1 MSVRPQ
7 VDFKALIAAEG
18 IPTTEAALAIELE
31 KEVEAA
37 GSKVSNDSRM
47 SPFWR
52 LINAVV
58 IAPSLWLINNLL
70 AGHVLPNTFTATAN
84 NIYLDLKAWEVDL
97 ERKAATHTRGVVTFF
112 KEKPDNPVVIVA
124 GTLIET
130 DRIEDTVYQLK
141 VINDVL
147 IPAGQASGLV
157 LCDAMN
163 AGNAFNLSA
172 GYFSILPKG
181 ISGITHV
188 SNPVDWITSLGANR
202 EVDDE
207 LALRC
212 RNQFS
217 SVGRFHIDSIYRSM
231 LASVAGIRTD
241 LIYFE
246 HDAPRGPATANAYI
260 LMEVGST
267 PSQLIKQ
274 LNDYVMKDG
283 NHGHGDDLLCLDMP
297 ETPHDVQVNIKA
309 HLNLSPERL
318 VKLADDVEK
327 RIRAAFRETA
337 DFTAI
342 TRVLPLSIFSFS
354 LLTQEIHQ
362 QLPDLAT
369 IKFNLDEID
378 SLLAIPRLTSVVVN
392 YD

>member
-1 MSVRPQ
+1 MNERPQ

-31 KEVEAA
+31 KEIEAA

-58 IAPSLWLINNLL
+58 IAPSLWLINTLL
-70 AGHVLPNTFTATAN
+70 AEHVLPNAFTATAK

-97 ERKAATHTRGVVTFF
+97 ARKAATHTRGVVAFF
-112 KEKPDNPVVIVA
+112 KEKSENPVIINA
-124 GTLIET
+124 GTIIET
-130 DRIEDTVYQLK
+130 DRIENTVYQLQ
-141 VINDVL
+141 VLEDVL

-157 LCDAMN
+157 LCKAVS
-163 AGNAFNLSA
+163 AGNAFNLPA

-181 ISGITHV
+181 ISGITHA
-188 SNPVDWITSLGANR
+188 SNPVDWVTALGADA
-202 EVDDE
+202 EEDDE
-207 LALRC
+207 LALRI

-217 SVGRFHIDSIYRSM
+217 SVGRYHIDSIYRSM

-246 HDAPRGPATANAYI
+246 HDAPRGPATANAY
-260 LMEVGST
+260 LFMEVGST

-274 LNDYVMKDG
+274 LNNYVMQEG
-283 NHGHGDDLLCLDMP
+283 NHGHGDDLLCLVMP
-297 ETPHDVQVNIKA
+297 ETKHQVRATIKGNA
-309 HLNLSPERL
+309 NLSQARL
-318 VKLADDVEK
+318 DKLAVDVENMV
-327 RIRAAFRETA
+327 RAAFRETA
-337 DFTAI
+337 DYAKV
-342 TRVLPLSIFSFS
+342 TRTLPLSIFSFS
-354 LLTQEIHQ
+354 LLVKEIHQ
-362 QLPDLAT
+362 QLSDLAT
-369 IKFNLDEID
+369 ITFNLAEID
-378 SLLAIPRLTSVVVN
+378 SALVIPRLTGVEVN

>member
-1 MSVRPQ
+1 MNERPQ
-7 VDFKALIAAEG
+7 IDFKALIAAEG
-18 IPTTEAALAIELE
+18 IPTTETALAIELE

-52 LINAVV
+52 VINAVV
-58 IAPSLWLINNLL
+58 IAPSLWLINTLL
-70 AGHVLPNTFTATAN
+70 ASYVLPNAFTATAKST
-84 NIYLDLKAWEVDL
+84 YLDLKAWEVDL
-97 ERKAATHTRGVVTFF
+97 ERKAATHTRGVVEFF
-112 KEKPDNPVVIVA
+112 KEKPENPVIIEA
-124 GTLIET
+124 GTVIET
-130 DRIEDTVYQLK
+130 DRIENTVYQLR
-141 VINDVL
+141 VISDVL

-157 LCDAMN
+157 LCDAVN
-163 AGNAFNLSA
+163 AGNAFNLPA

-188 SNPVDWITSLGANR
+188 SNPVDWITALGSDA
-202 EVDDE
+202 EMDDE
-207 LALRC
+207 LALRI

-217 SVGRFHIDSIYRSM
+217 SVGRFHIDSIYRAM

-260 LMEVGST
+260 FMEVGST
-267 PSQLIKQ
+267 PSQLINQ

-283 NHGHGDDLLCLDMP
+283 NHGHGDDLLCLVMP
-297 ETPHDVQVNIKA
+297 ETQHPVQATIKA
-309 HLNLSPERL
+309 IPNLSQARQA
-318 VKLADDVEK
+318 KLAVDIENMV
-327 RIRAAFRETA
+327 RAAFRETA
-337 DFTAI
+337 DYASV
-342 TRVLPLSIFSFS
+342 TRTLPLSIFSFS
-354 LLTQEIHQ
+354 LLTKEIHQ

-369 IKFNLDEID
+369 IKFNLEQIE
-378 SLLAIPRLTSVVVN
+378 SLLAIPRLTSVTVI

>member
-1 MSVRPQ
+1 MSERPY
-7 VDFKALIAAEG
+7 VDFQRLIAAEG
-18 IPTTEAALAIELE
+18 IPTTETALAIELE

-52 LINAVV
+52 VISAVV

-70 AGHVLPNTFTATAN
+70 ANYVLPNAFTATAK

-97 ERKAATHTRGVVTFF
+97 ERKPATFTRGGVTFF
-112 KEKPDNPVVIVA
+112 KEKPENPVIIVA

-130 DRIEDTVYQLK
+130 DRIENTVYQLR
-141 VINDVL
+141 VIADVL
-147 IPAGQASGLV
+147 IPAGQANGLV
-157 LCDAMN
+157 LCDAVN
-163 AGNAFNLSA
+163 AGNAFNLPA

-188 SNPVDWITSLGANR
+188 SNPVDWITSLGANT
-202 EVDDE
+202 EMDDE
-207 LALRC
+207 LALRI

-217 SVGRFHIDSIYRSM
+217 SVGRFHIDSIYRAM

-274 LNDYVMKDG
+274 LNDYVMKEG
-283 NHGHGDDLLCLDMP
+283 NHGHGDDLLCLVMP
-297 ETPHDVQVNIKA
+297 ETQHPIKVTIKSVP
-309 HLNLSPERL
+309 NLSQARQG
-318 VKLADDVEK
+318 VLASDVEDM
-327 RIRAAFRETA
+327 IRAAFRETA
-337 DFTAI
+337 DYASV
-342 TRVLPLSIFSFS
+342 TRTLPLSIFSFS
-354 LLTQEIHQ
+354 LLIKEIHQ

-369 IKFNLDEID
+369 IKFNVEEID
-378 SLLAIPRLTSVVVN
+378 SLLVIPRLTSVVIIH
-392 YD
+392 D